1 MKNKLLPLL
10 GVVFGLLMVSGPL
23 SAHHGTTVFDM
34 EKVTILKGT
43 ITKFEFVNPHTIIY
57 FDVMGEKGS
66 VEHWLAESSSN
77 NHLSRGGYDKNTLKP
92 GDQVTITGHRAKNG
106 ANTLELQCQEC
117 TVADSQGKVLL
128 GFIFA
133 PFLRR

>member
-1 MKNKLLPLL
+1 MKSKPVAVMAAAVVLLL
-10 GVVFGLLMVSGPL
+10 VSGPL
-23 SAHHGTTVFDM
+23 LAHHGTTVFDM
-34 EKVTILKGT
+34 EKVTVLKGT

-57 FDVMGEKGS
+57 FDVMGEKGN

-128 GFIFA
+128 NFIFA
-133 PFLRR
+133 PYLTR